1 MIGEVIDSSKINAS
15 AAKKLLSVFT
25 ELTGKHKK
33 VIAIAGESGS
43 GKTNMALALKAAFSA
58 LGQQALILHMD
69 DFYILPPAL
78 NHQNRLL
85 GMQNVGP
92 QEVDLQRMQEV
103 LSQFK
108 NGAQT
113 VLTPVVHYYENKI
126 EEISYQVEDITVL
139 IVEGTYAFYQNE
151 TDFNL
156 FMSRNYLQTREL
168 REKRS
173 RGNEVNDPF
182 IEKVLEKEH
191 ELVLAKKEKA
201 NAWIDYDFNLRCDAE

>member
-1 MIGEVIDSSKINAS
+1 MIGEVIDSNKINER
-15 AAKKLLSVFT
+15 AATALLSVYT

-43 GKTNMALALKAAFSA
+43 GKTHMALALKAAISA
-58 LGQQALILHMD
+58 IGQQAVILHMD
-69 DFYILPPAL
+69 DFYNLPPAL

-92 QEVDLQRMQEV
+92 QEVNLQRLQQV

-108 NGAQT
+108 SGAQN
-113 VLTPVVHYYENKI
+113 VLVPLVHYHENKI
-126 EEISYQVEDITVL
+126 EEISCQVEDVTVL
-139 IVEGTYAFYQNE
+139 IVEGTYAFYLNE

-182 IEKVLEKEH
+182 IEKVLEIEH
-191 ELVLAKKEKA
+191 QLVVAKKAKA
-201 NAWIDYDFNLRCDAE
+201 DAWIDFDFNLQYHAE